1 MTSWLESIFE
11 FLFKYRPL
19 IYEKGT
25 FGFGASWPLVVL
37 GIAGVL
43 LAVPTL
49 LRYRQVKGKSTPRD
63 RLILTSI
70 RSALLLL
77 LLFCLL
83 RPALVLSTV
92 VPQRSFIGI
101 LLDDSR
107 SMQIA
112 DVDAEPRGQFI
123 QETFGAEGSA
133 LARALAD
140 KFMLRFF
147 RFSDS
152 VERVADPAAAMT
164 FYGGRT
170 ELGPALERS
179 MDELSNVPLAGL
191 VVMSDGADNS
201 TTVMSDTLL
210 DLQARKVPVYTVGL
224 GRDRFT
230 KDIEV
235 SRVEAPRSVLAG
247 SSLVVDVTLSQRG
260 FDGESVRLDV
270 EDEGRIVS
278 SRDVKLSAE
287 AESTNVRIHFTASD
301 PGARRFRF
309 KVAVAP
315 GEMVSQNN
323 EREQLIFVQ
332 DRREKILYFEG
343 EPRFEL
349 KFVRRAVA
357 DDKNL
362 QVVCLQRTAEGKFL
376 RLDVDDAEELASGF
390 PKTREEL
397 FRYQGIVLGS
407 VEASHF
413 THDQLRMI
421 ADFVSQRG
429 GGLLALGGRLSFSEG
444 GYAGTPVDEVLPVVL
459 TPTTTAPPD
468 ENGTREPQ
476 FFATLQ
482 ISPTAYGSTHPVTQ
496 FGPDLETSAERWKTL
511 PPLSTLN
518 VVRAVKPGATT
529 LLEGSGDGVSQQP
542 ILSFQRY
549 GRGKAIAL
557 TVNDS
562 WQWQMHHDIPLED
575 MTHELFWRKLLRWL
589 VSYVP
594 DRVSVSTEK
603 SRYAPGEN
611 VSVTAEVDD
620 DRFLRVNNAQVT
632 ATVKAPSGDR
642 TEIPMEWTVDKDGEY
657 RASFLPKEKG
667 TYEIS
672 VEAIKDGTSVGTGA
686 SYIESGDLDEEY
698 FRAEMRAPLLE
709 RIAAETGGR
718 FYTPATVSR
727 LPEDMSYTEGGT
739 TVKERRDLWD
749 MPFLFLLFIGLAG
762 GEWGYRKLRG
772 LA

>member
-1 MTSWLESIFE
+1 MTSWFESIFE

-19 IYEKGT
+19 LYQRGS
-25 FGFGASWPLVVL
+25 FSLGASWPVVVL
-37 GIAGVL
+37 GILAVV

-49 LRYRQVKGKSTPRD
+49 LRYRRVEGKATPRD
-63 RLILTSI
+63 RLVLTVL
-70 RSALLLL
+70 RSAVLLLV
-77 LLFCLL
+77 LFCLL

-92 VPQRSFIGI
+92 VPQRSFVGI

-112 DVDAEPRGQFI
+112 DVDGEPRGQFL
-123 QETFGAEGSA
+123 QETFGPEGSA

-152 VERVADPAAAMT
+152 VERVADPAAALT

-170 ELGPALERS
+170 ELGRALERS
-179 MDELSNVPLAGL
+179 MDELANVPLAGL

-201 TTVMSDTLL
+201 GEVVTDTLL
-210 DLQARKVPVYTVGL
+210 DLQSRKVPVYTVGL
-224 GRDRFT
+224 GRERFS

-235 SRVEAPRSVLAG
+235 SRVEAPRSVLLG
-247 SSLVVDVTLSQRG
+247 SALVVDVTLVQRG
-260 FDGESVRLDV
+260 FDGQTVRLDV

-278 SRDVKLSAE
+278 SRDVELSGEAE
-287 AESTNVRIHFTASD
+287 ATTVRIHFTASD
-301 PGARRFRF
+301 GGARRFRF

-315 GEMVSQNN
+315 GEMVTQNN
-323 EREQLIFVQ
+323 EREQLIYVQ

-349 KFVRRAVA
+349 KFVRRAVV

-376 RLDVDDAEELASGF
+376 RLDVDDADELAGGF

-397 FRYQGIVLGS
+397 FRYQAIVLGS

-459 TPTTTAPPD
+459 EPAAAAPAD
-468 ENGTREPQ
+468 ENGTSEPH

-482 ISPTAYGSTHPVTQ
+482 IVPTAFGATHPVTQ
-496 FGPDLETSAERWKTL
+496 FGPDLSASSERWKTL

-518 VVRAVKPGATT
+518 DVRAVKPGATT
-529 LLEGSGDGVSQQP
+529 LLEGSGDGVSDQP
-542 ILSFQRY
+542 VLVFQRY

-594 DRVSVSTEK
+594 DRVAVSTEK

-611 VSVTAEVDD
+611 VTLTAEVDD

-632 ATVKAPSGDR
+632 ATIKAPGGDR
-642 TEIPMEWTVDKDGEY
+642 VDLPMEWTVDKDGEY

-667 TYEIS
+667 IYEIS
-672 VEAIKDGTSVGTGA
+672 VDATKDGTSLGTGT
-686 SYIESGDLDEEY
+686 SYVESGDLDEEY

-709 RIAAETGGR
+709 RIAQETGGR
-718 FYTPATVSR
+718 FYTPQTVSR
-727 LPEDMSYTEGGT
+727 LAEDMSYTEGGT

-749 MPFLFLLFIGLAG
+749 MPVVFLLFVGLASA
-762 GEWGYRKLRG
+762 EWSYRKLRG
-772 LA
+772 LP